1 MFKSNNIAPQK
12 PKFHISAHKIGIYQ
26 EGGEM
31 VMGEP
36 AAESE
41 DPMMQL
47 AAMATDALEAQDA
60 NLAMQVCQMIVE
72 MTSGEPA
79 VEEEM
84 VEGMEGQPP
93 VEGQPAQEAPPMAQG
108 GMYKKGGTIPKKIS
122 EFTDLSGEYE
132 EVIF

>member
-1 MFKSNNIAPQK
+1 MFKGNNIAPQK

-79 VEEEM
+79 VEEET
-84 VEGMEGQPP
+84 VEGMETQPP
-93 VEGQPAQEAPPMAQG
+93 VEEQPAPPMAQG

-122 EFTDLSGEYE
+122 EFTDLSSEYE